1 MHAQFLE
8 LWRFRD
14 LLRQLVARELK
25 VRYKGSAFGFAWSI
39 VPVCLQV
46 LVFTF
51 FIRNA
56 ANLPAENYSAYL
68 LCGLIPWTFFNTAL
82 LDSGQTLRVNYPI
95 LKKVYLPREVFPL
108 CCALSNF
115 VHLML
120 GWVVFFVA
128 FFGLMRFV
136 GFGLPFA
143 FSILYF
149 PLITLVLLLLVAGM
163 SLWISILSLFY
174 EDVRFIVQTFMNL
187 LMFVLPV
194 LIPADV
200 IRYSSVFRDK
210 AWLYDLY
217 MMNPISAIIDAY
229 RKTLLE
235 ALPRGSFNMTGEP
248 LHMNWFH
255 FGGATLITLA
265 IFFSGYA
272 YFNARKW
279 EIVER
284 W

>member
-1 MHAQFLE
+1 MYAQLAE

-14 LLRQLVARELK
+14 LLRQLIARELK
-25 VRYKGSAFGFAWSI
+25 VRYKNSAFGFLWSI

-46 LVFTF
+46 VVFTF

-56 ANLPAENYSAYL
+56 VNLPAESYGAYM
-68 LCGLIPWTFFNTAL
+68 LCGLIPWTFFNAAL

-108 CCALSNF
+108 CSALSNF
-115 VHLML
+115 VHCAL
-120 GWVVFFVA
+120 GWAVYFAVY
-128 FFGLMRFV
+128 FGLVRFI
-136 GFGLPFA
+136 GIHLPFKPT
-143 FSILYF
+143 LLLF
-149 PLITLVLLLLVAGM
+149 PLITLVLLILVAGLC
-163 SLWISILSLFY
+163 LWVSILSLFY

-194 LIPADV
+194 LVPADV
-200 IRYSSVFRDK
+200 IRYSSFFK
-210 AWLYDLY
+210 AKPWLYDLY
-217 MMNPISAIIDAY
+217 MMNPISALIDAY
-229 RKTLLE
+229 RKSILE
-235 ALPRGSFNMTGEP
+235 ELPRGSFNMTGEP
-248 LHMNWFH
+248 LHFNWLH
-255 FGGATLITLA
+255 FGGATAITLC
-265 IFFSGYA
+265 IFVTGYA

>member
-1 MHAQFLE
+1 MYAQFVE

-14 LLRQLVARELK
+14 LLWQLVARELK
-25 VRYKGSAFGFAWSI
+25 VRYKGSAFGFLWSI

-51 FIRNA
+51 FIKNA

-68 LCGLIPWTFFNTAL
+68 LCGLIPWTYFNTAL

-108 CCALSNF
+108 CSAFSTF
-115 VHLML
+115 VHLLL
-120 GWVVFFVA
+120 GWAVYFIV
-128 FFGLMRFV
+128 FFGLMRFI
-136 GFGLPFA
+136 GFGSPFLPT
-143 FSILYF
+143 LLMF
-149 PLITLVLLLLVAGM
+149 PVITLVLVLLVSGLC
-163 SLWISILSLFY
+163 LWVSILSLFY
-174 EDVRFIVQTFMNL
+174 EDVRFIVQTLMNL

-200 IRYSSVFRDK
+200 IRYSTQFKNR
-210 AWLYDLY
+210 AWLFDIY

-229 RKTLLE
+229 RKTMLE
-235 ALPRGSFNMTGEP
+235 ALPRGSFHMVGEP
-248 LHMNWFH
+248 LQMNWIH
-255 FGGATLITLA
+255 FGGATVISLLIFL
-265 IFFSGYA
+265 SGYA

>member
-1 MHAQFLE
+1 MYSQFVE

-14 LLRQLVARELK
+14 LLGQLVARELK
-25 VRYKGSAFGFAWSI
+25 VRYKGSAFGFLWSI

-51 FIRNA
+51 FIKNA

-68 LCGLIPWTFFNTAL
+68 LSGLIPWTYFNAAL

-108 CCALSNF
+108 CSAVSNF
-115 VHLML
+115 VHLLL
-120 GWVVFFVA
+120 GWAVYLIVFF
-128 FFGLMRFV
+128 GIMRLF
-136 GFGLPFA
+136 GFGSPFLPT
-143 FSILYF
+143 LLLF
-149 PLITLVLLLLVAGM
+149 PVITLVLLLLVSGLC
-163 SLWISILSLFY
+163 LWISILSLFY
-174 EDVRFIVQTFMNL
+174 EDVRFIVQTIMNL

-200 IRYSSVFRDK
+200 IRYSTQFKDRP
-210 AWLYDLY
+210 WLFDLY

-235 ALPRGSFNMTGEP
+235 PLPRGSFHMQGEP
-248 LHMNWFH
+248 LTMNWFH
-255 FGGATLITLA
+255 FGGATVITLL
-265 IFFSGYA
+265 IFLSGYA